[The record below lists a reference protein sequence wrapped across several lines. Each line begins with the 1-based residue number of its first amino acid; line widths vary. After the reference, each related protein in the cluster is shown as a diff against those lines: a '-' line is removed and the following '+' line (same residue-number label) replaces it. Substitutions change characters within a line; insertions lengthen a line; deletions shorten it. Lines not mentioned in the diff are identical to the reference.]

1 MINKNSNEKNSVDV
15 IIPNYNKANFLPEAI
30 NSVLNQTFMN
40 WKLYI
45 IDDSSTDKS
54 SEVLKKFEKMEKVKC
69 IRLSKNKGPSFCRNL
84 GMRISSSKYIS
95 FLDSDDYWK
104 TNKLEDQINFMRE
117 KNFSL
122 HSQISRHLFKQKIK
136 KNS

>member
-1 MINKNSNEKNSVDV
+1 
-15 IIPNYNKANFLPEAI
+15 
-30 NSVLNQTFMN
+30 
-40 WKLYI
+40 
-45 IDDSSTDKS
+45 
-54 SEVLKKFEKMEKVKC
+54 MEKVKC

-117 KNFSL
+117 KIFLL